1 MADDLQ
7 GTWTITRMIAD
18 EPQPEEITP
27 PDGTQI
33 TFEDGRLWFYAGCNR
48 AMGSYTLAG
57 DILEAGPVALT
68 MMYCPDMSAEQHLC
82 RVLAEPLDVSIDGDR
97 LTATGP
103 VGGFTARRA

>member
-33 TFEDGRLWFYAGCNR
+33 TFEDGRLWFYAECNR

-68 MMYCPDMSAEQHLC
+68 MMYCPDMRAEQLLC
-82 RVLAEPLDVSIDGDR
+82 RVLAAPLKVDISDDILVV
-97 LTATGP
+97 TGEA
-103 VGGFTARRA
+103 GGFSARRA